1 MKIVDIH
8 AREIFDSRG
17 VPTLE
22 CELSL
27 DDGMTVVSSVPS
39 GISRSM
45 HEAYEMRDADE
56 RLQGLGVKKA
66 VHVVENIIAPLFIGR
81 APSLITMDTDMIECD
96 DTENKS
102 KLGANAMLAV
112 SIAVCKAQAY
122 YEAIPVYELIAELC
136 GQETIAL
143 PCPMFNLIEGGLH
156 AFNKSMVQ
164 EFLVVPVTQM
174 SFHDAMNVGVS
185 VFYEL
190 QNLLKTKNI
199 FFGYG
204 YEGGCAPLLENS
216 MQALDLL
223 MEAIERSHNSKNV
236 MLALD
241 VAASQFYSVET
252 GLYTWEGKMVTADYM
267 IDWYKQLIDTY
278 PIYSIEDGLSE
289 VDWHNWQKM
298 KAEFGG
304 RVKVVGDDLFATNS
318 QRIWDGIERDV
329 ATTAIIKPNQ
339 IGTLTEALQ
348 AVNL

>member
-143 PCPMFNLIEGGLH
+143 PCPMFNLI
-156 AFNKSMVQ
+156 
-164 EFLVVPVTQM
+164 
-174 SFHDAMNVGVS
+174 
-185 VFYEL
+185 
-190 QNLLKTKNI
+190 
-199 FFGYG
+199 
-204 YEGGCAPLLENS
+204 
-216 MQALDLL
+216 
-223 MEAIERSHNSKNV
+223 
-236 MLALD
+236 
-241 VAASQFYSVET
+241 
-252 GLYTWEGKMVTADYM
+252 
-267 IDWYKQLIDTY
+267 
-278 PIYSIEDGLSE
+278 
-289 VDWHNWQKM
+289 
-298 KAEFGG
+298 
-304 RVKVVGDDLFATNS
+304 
-318 QRIWDGIERDV
+318 
-329 ATTAIIKPNQ
+329 
-339 IGTLTEALQ
+339 
-348 AVNL
+348 